1 MSELEKIDFGIGAA
15 ELERHL
21 RDFFYRSTSFDL
33 ACSEKTYL
41 VLGPKGS
48 GKSAIFQML
57 GELQSEVQI
66 FQKPNLWVGD
76 EPQLRDHWHTIQ
88 SVTESK
94 VVLWRFY
101 LASLIAERLLEED
114 ILPDNLQKLYK
125 RFLVRWGLVREV
137 PTKWQALRTMK
148 IKVGFG
154 DFLSTELPLKSP
166 LGATECD
173 QVIYTAEEWLNS
185 QNADL
190 WLCLDSLDEV
200 SLNGGTSDELEDLLS
215 NLMRSVG
222 ELIRLKRIRCKLFF
236 RSDIYQALT
245 YVNKDHFSAV
255 KLELKWTKEDIAILL
270 AHRLAV
276 LHPENKAAILYPL
289 ALQWLNEVFDWGKQY
304 QHGFE
309 SLYELFKDGNRDVLP
324 RDFVNFC
331 VEAQKLQQTFIKQGI
346 NEAGKRLI
354 SAAAVDGALQQTAA
368 SKLSDFLQVFQNFG
382 ETFKQLKGH
391 KSHRFTRA
399 QLSEALGK
407 KDPLDAQ
414 LVISELVRIGAIAVK
429 DNLAVN
435 RSDNFEIPSLYRIA
449 LNIGDKNE

>member
-1 MSELEKIDFGIGAA
+1 MSNLDKIDFGIGAA
-15 ELERHL
+15 QLERHL

-41 VLGPKGS
+41 ILGPKGA

-57 GELQSEVQI
+57 GELQNEI
-66 FQKPNLWVGD
+66 KTFRKPNLWVGD
-76 EPQLRDHWHTIQ
+76 EPQLRDHWNTIHA
-88 SVTESK
+88 VTESK
-94 VVLWRFY
+94 VALWRFY

-114 ILPDNLQKLYK
+114 TLPDNLQKLYR

-137 PTKWQALRTMK
+137 PTRWQALRTMK
-148 IKVGFG
+148 VKVGFG
-154 DFLSTELPLKSP
+154 DYLSTELPLKSP

-173 QVIYTAEEWLNS
+173 QVIYTAEEWLS
-185 QNADL
+185 SRNADL

-200 SLNGGTSDELEDLLS
+200 KLNGGTSDELEDLLG
-215 NLMRSVG
+215 NLMRAVG
-222 ELIRLKRIRCKLFF
+222 ELIRLKRIRFKLFF

-276 LHPENKAAILYPL
+276 LHPENKAAITYPL
-289 ALQWLNEVFDWGKQY
+289 ALQWLNEVFDWSKRY
-304 QHGFE
+304 HHGFE
-309 SLYELFKDGNRDVLP
+309 GLHELFKDGNGDVLP

-331 VEAQKLQQTFIKQGI
+331 IEAQKLQQTFAKQGI
-346 NEAGKRLI
+346 NEVTEQLI
-354 SAAAVDGALQQTAA
+354 SAAAVEEAMQRTAA
-368 SKLSDFLQVFQNFG
+368 SKLSDFLQVFENFG

-391 KSHRFTRA
+391 KSSQFTRK

-407 KDPLDAQ
+407 KDLDAQ

-429 DNLAVN
+429 DYLAVN
-435 RSDNFEIPSLYRIA
+435 RSDRFEIPPLYAIA
-449 LNIGDKNE
+449 LNIGGKNE

>member
-1 MSELEKIDFGIGAA
+1 MSDIDKIDFGIGAA
-15 ELERHL
+15 QQERHL

-41 VLGPKGS
+41 ILGPKGA

-57 GELQSEVQI
+57 GELQDEVQI
-66 FQKPNLWVGD
+66 FQKPNQWVGD
-76 EPQLRDHWHTIQ
+76 EPQLRDHWNTIH
-88 SVTESK
+88 SITESK
-94 VVLWRFY
+94 VALWRFY
-101 LASLIAERLLEED
+101 LASLIAERLLEEE

-137 PTKWQALRTMK
+137 PTRWQALRTMK

-154 DFLSTELPLKSP
+154 DFLSTELPLKVP

-173 QVIYTAEEWLNS
+173 QIIYSADEWLNS

-215 NLMRSVG
+215 NLMRAVG
-222 ELIRLKRIRCKLFF
+222 ELIRLKRIRFKLFF
-236 RSDIYQALT
+236 RLDIYQALT

-270 AHRLAV
+270 GHRVAV
-276 LHPENKAAILYPL
+276 LHPENTSAIKYPL
-289 ALQWLNEVFDWGKQY
+289 ALEWLNEVFDWGKQY
-304 QHGFE
+304 HHGFE
-309 SLYELFKDGNRDVLP
+309 DLYELFKDGNGNVLP
-324 RDFVNFC
+324 RDFVNLC
-331 VEAQKLQQTFIKQGI
+331 IEAQKLQQTFVKQGI
-346 NEAGKRLI
+346 SDVAGKLI
-354 SAAAVDGALQQTAA
+354 SSAAVEGALQRTAA
-368 SKLSDFLQVFQNFG
+368 SKLSDFLQVFENFG

-391 KSHRFTRA
+391 KSPKFTRK

-429 DNLAVN
+429 DNFAVN
-435 RSDNFEIPSLYRIA
+435 RSDSFEIPPLYAIA
-449 LNIGDKNE
+449 LNIGGKNE